1 MGSNMFE
8 LEHMPSVKHK
18 VCCVQIW
25 GCSNCELQFIDHIM
39 NTNLYT
45 QNTEQIS
52 FSLKKVCHGEIFQQ

>member
-8 LEHMPSVKHK
+8 LEHMLSVNHK
-18 VCCVQIW
+18 FVVSRYGAVQT
-25 GCSNCELQFIDHIM
+25 ELQFIDHIM